1 MQTSLTNSSYS
12 SHVSRCRLCGSEAF
26 FDQQLKLKPT
36 ALANELYLTHSEA
49 LQADEFALTLV
60 MCAMCKHIQL
70 SEAVTSKRLFDSY
83 VYTSSTSS
91 SFRTHFNELAET
103 IGELLNPS
111 ASILEVG
118 SNDGYLLS
126 VLQGKGFRCLGLEP
140 SSILVEHSR
149 QLGIDVHQG
158 YLDGKNVSEI
168 IDSHG
173 HFDCIVGNNV
183 FAHIPDLALAI
194 RQVEV
199 LLKDGGLF
207 VIEVAH
213 AVEIL
218 RKGIFDTIYHEHHS
232 YHTLLAL
239 RPFLESLGF
248 GLIAVEGVPTHGGSL
263 RIVARKDSTS
273 NTEEV
278 SRIEKMEQE
287 LGFDEPEVF
296 QAMEER
302 IEKSQSDFLRAL
314 EEAGDSVIFGYAA
327 PAKVVTFLYQ
337 VCENP
342 EKIQFIIDDNLMKQ
356 GKFLPGLGVPVVGAS
371 HLKNVLKEASGRKM
385 TCFVFAWNLSDEL
398 RSKMK
403 LMLPDGSEIV
413 SFFPAL
419 TKEIIA

>member
-12 SHVSRCRLCGSEAF
+12 SHVSRCRLCGSKAF

-36 ALANELYLTHSEA
+36 ALANELYQTHSEA
-49 LQADEFALTLV
+49 MQADEFALTLV

-91 SFRTHFNELAET
+91 SFRTHFSELAER
-103 IGELLNPS
+103 IGELLSPS

-126 VLQGKGFRCLGLEP
+126 TLQAKGFRCLGLEP
-140 SSILVEHSR
+140 SRILVEHSR
-149 QLGIDVHQG
+149 QLGVDVHQG
-158 YLDGKNVSEI
+158 YLDEKNVSEI

-173 HFDCIVGNNV
+173 NFDCIVGNNV
-183 FAHIPDLALAI
+183 FAHIPDLAMAI
-194 RQVEV
+194 RQVQV

-207 VIEVAH
+207 VIEIAH
-213 AVEIL
+213 AVEIV

-232 YHTLLAL
+232 YHTILAL

-248 GLIAVEGVPTHGGSL
+248 GLIAVEEVPTHGGSL
-263 RIVARKDSTS
+263 RIVAQKGSIS
-273 NTEEV
+273 KTEDV
-278 SRIEKMEQE
+278 SRFEKIEKE

-296 QAMEER
+296 QAMKNR
-302 IEKSQSDFLRAL
+302 IEQSQSDFSKAL
-314 EEAGDSVIFGYAA
+314 EEAGDSVIFGYTA

-342 EKIQFIIDDNLMKQ
+342 ENIQFIIDDNLMKQ

-371 HLKNVLKEASGRKM
+371 HLKNILKEASGRKM

-398 RSKMK
+398 RSKIK

-413 SFFPAL
+413 SFFPTL
-419 TKEIIA
+419 TKEIIT